1 MRIKLDDTHWLNSD
15 PQCYW
20 ITKEVTVKEGKN
32 AGSAYERRCS
42 GYVATFAEVV
52 DSFVE
57 CKIRESKI
65 ESFTELKKTIS
76 NIKKEVR
83 NWKCAVERGM

>member
-20 ITKEVTVKEGKN
+20 ITKVVTVKK
-32 AGSAYERRCS
+32 GSKPGSTYERRCS
-42 GYVATFAEVV
+42 GYVATFAQAV
-52 DSFVE
+52 DSFIE

-65 ESFTELKKTIS
+65 EDFTELKKTI
-76 NIKKEVR
+76 NDIKQEVKK
-83 NWKCAVERGM
+83 WKCAVERK

>member
-1 MRIKLDDTHWLNSD
+1 MRIKLDETHWLNSD

-20 ITKEVTVKEGKN
+20 ITKVVTVKNGNN
-32 AGSAYERRCS
+32 AGSTYERRCS

-52 DSFVE
+52 DSFIE

-65 ESFTELKKTIS
+65 ESFTELKKTIDS
-76 NIKKEVR
+76 IKQEVKK
-83 NWKCAVERGM
+83 WKCVVERK

>member
-1 MRIKLDDTHWLNSD
+1 MRIKLDEKHWLNSD

-20 ITKEVTVKEGKN
+20 ITKVVTVKEGKN
-32 AGSAYERRCS
+32 AGSTYERRCS

-52 DSFVE
+52 DSFIE

-65 ESFTELKKTIS
+65 ESFTELKKAIS
-76 NIKKEVR
+76 SIKKEVR
-83 NWKCAVERGM
+83 GWKIVVERGK

>member
-20 ITKEVTVKEGKN
+20 ITKVVTIKKGNN
-32 AGSAYERRCS
+32 AGKTYERRCS
-42 GYVATFAEVV
+42 GYTATFAGAV
-52 DSFVE
+52 DTFIE

-65 ESFTELKKTIS
+65 ESFTELKKAIS
-76 NIKKEVR
+76 DIKREVR
-83 NWKCAVERGM
+83 NWKCAVERG

>member
-20 ITKEVTVKEGKN
+20 ITKVVTVKKGKN
-32 AGSAYERRCS
+32 AGSVYERRCS
-42 GYVATFAEVV
+42 GYVATFAGVV
-52 DSFVE
+52 DSFIE

-65 ESFTELKKTIS
+65 EDFTKLKKTI
-76 NIKKEVR
+76 NDIKQEVKK
-83 NWKCAVERGM
+83 WKCAVERK

>member
-20 ITKEVTVKEGKN
+20 ITKVVTVKK
-32 AGSAYERRCS
+32 GSKPGSTYERRCS

-52 DSFVE
+52 DSFIE

-76 NIKKEVR
+76 NIKKEVKT
-83 NWKCAVERGM
+83 WKCAVERG

>member
-1 MRIKLDDTHWLNSD
+1 MRTRRTVPAYSSD

-20 ITKEVTVKEGKN
+20 ITKVVTVKEGKN

-52 DSFVE
+52 DSFIE
-57 CKIRESKI
+57 RKIRESKI
-65 ESFTELKKTIS
+65 ESFTELKKAIS

-83 NWKCAVERGM
+83 GWKVAVERG

>member
-20 ITKEVTVKEGKN
+20 ITKVVTVKK
-32 AGSAYERRCS
+32 GSKPGSTYERRCS
-42 GYVATFAEVV
+42 GYVATFAQAV
-52 DSFVE
+52 DSFIE

-65 ESFTELKKTIS
+65 ESFTELKKAIS
-76 NIKKEVR
+76 NIKREVR
-83 NWKCAVERGM
+83 NWKCAVERG

>member
-1 MRIKLDDTHWLNSD
+1 MRIKLDETHWLNSD

-20 ITKEVTVKEGKN
+20 ITKVVTVKEGKN
-32 AGSAYERRCS
+32 AGSTYERRCS

-52 DSFVE
+52 DSFIE
-57 CKIRESKI
+57 CKIREFKI

-76 NIKKEVR
+76 YIKKEVR
-83 NWKCAVERGM
+83 SWKCVVERG

>member
-20 ITKEVTVKEGKN
+20 ITKVVTVKEGKKP
-32 AGSAYERRCS
+32 GSTYERRCS

-52 DSFVE
+52 DSFIE

-65 ESFTELKKTIS
+65 ESFTELKKTINS
-76 NIKKEVR
+76 IKQEVKK
-83 NWKCAVERGM
+83 WKCAVERK

>member
-1 MRIKLDDTHWLNSD
+1 MVEQRPTVLLDHESGHN
-15 PQCYW
+15 Q
-20 ITKEVTVKEGKN
+20 KGNN
-32 AGSAYERRCS
+32 AGKTYERRCS
-42 GYVATFAEVV
+42 GYTATFAGAV
-52 DSFVE
+52 DTFIE

-83 NWKCAVERGM
+83 NWKCAVERG